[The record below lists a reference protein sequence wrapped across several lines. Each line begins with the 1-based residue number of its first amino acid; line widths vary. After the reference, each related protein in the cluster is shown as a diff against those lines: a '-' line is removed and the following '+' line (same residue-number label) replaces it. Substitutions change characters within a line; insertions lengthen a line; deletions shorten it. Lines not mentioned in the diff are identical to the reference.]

1 MYADNTSSRF
11 KADNISRLSEALNE
25 DLEAL
30 DTWLKGNKL
39 SLNVAKMQSMVI
51 STKQKH
57 TALKQQ
63 TDQLDPHIRQNALE
77 AVPSTKYLGPCFPTF
92 FVLFSL

>member
-1 MYADNTSSRF
+1 MYAHDTSLSF

-30 DTWLKGNKL
+30 DNWLKGNKL
-39 SLNVAKMQSMVI
+39 SLNVAKTQSMVI

-57 TALKQQ
+57 AALKQ
-63 TDQLDPHIRQNALE
+63 
-77 AVPSTKYLGPCFPTF
+77 
-92 FVLFSL
+92 